1 MSRPHRAQPRARL
14 SQADVEQLIDMHLR
28 GRYPVDHIT
37 DAEIFELLRLA
48 HLGAAAEREA
58 IVEPGTLN
66 QSVVEAIGSRWA
78 RMTGTP

>member
-1 MSRPHRAQPRARL
+1 MSRPRL
-14 SQADVEQLIDMHLR
+14 HQADVEQLVDAHLR

-48 HLGAAAEREA
+48 QIGAAAEREA
-58 IVEPGTLN
+58 TVDPATLN
-66 QSVVEAIGSRWA
+66 RTVVDAISSRWA

>member
-1 MSRPHRAQPRARL
+1 MSKARL
-14 SQADVEQLIDMHLR
+14 HQADVEQLVDAHLR

-37 DAEIFELLRLA
+37 DVQIFELLRLA

-58 IVEPGTLN
+58 TVDPSTLN
-66 QSVVEAIGSRWA
+66 RSVVDAISSRWA

>member
-1 MSRPHRAQPRARL
+1 MTRPSHITRGRL
-14 SQADVEQLIDMHLR
+14 HQADVEQLVDLHLR

-58 IVEPGTLN
+58 TIDQTALN
-66 QSVVEAIGSRWA
+66 RTVVAETGDRWF

>member
-1 MSRPHRAQPRARL
+1 MRRPHHAQTRARL
-14 SQADVEQLIDMHLR
+14 SQGDVEQLIDLHLR

-58 IVEPGTLN
+58 TIEPKTLN
-66 QSVVEAIGSRWA
+66 RSVVDAIGSRWA